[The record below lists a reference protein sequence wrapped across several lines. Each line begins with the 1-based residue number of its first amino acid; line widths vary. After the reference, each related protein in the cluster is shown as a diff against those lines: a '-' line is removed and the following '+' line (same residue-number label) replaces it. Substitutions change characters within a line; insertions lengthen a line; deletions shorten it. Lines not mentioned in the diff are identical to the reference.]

1 MLTLILIFTILNFIG
16 VVTYFIGKFNEKYV
30 IEDREVYQA
39 MADYY
44 LQYHDEQGNE
54 LNHELA
60 GGTGTPYYGF
70 FQDYLEEDPDEEEE
84 DE

>member
-1 MLTLILIFTILNFIG
+1 MITMIFILTVLNSIIMG
-16 VVTYFIGKFNEKYV
+16 YFLVREFKETYV
-30 IEDREVYQA
+30 ICKKEVYDA

-44 LQYHDEQGNE
+44 LQYHDEDGNE

-70 FQDYLEEDPDEEEE
+70 FQEYMDDDEGEEE

>member
-1 MLTLILIFTILNFIG
+1 MITIIFILTVLNSAIMG
-16 VVTYFIGKFNEKYV
+16 YFLLKEFNENYTICKK
-30 IEDREVYQA
+30 EVYDA

-44 LQYHDEQGNE
+44 LQYHDEEGNE

-70 FQDYLEEDPDEEEE
+70 FQEYLEEEEEGNNE
-84 DE
+84 

>member
-1 MLTLILIFTILNFIG
+1 MLQTILFLTILNSIG
-16 VVTYFIGKFNEKYV
+16 FGYCIFRELKETYV
-30 IEDREVYQA
+30 ICKKEVYDA

-54 LNHELA
+54 LTHELA

-70 FQDYLEEDPDEEEE
+70 FQDYLEEEEEE
-84 DE
+84 ENNE

>member
-1 MLTLILIFTILNFIG
+1 MLQTILFLTILNSIG
-16 VVTYFIGKFNEKYV
+16 FGYCIFRELKETYV
-30 IEDREVYQA
+30 ICKKEVYDA

-54 LNHELA
+54 LTHELA

-70 FQDYLEEDPDEEEE
+70 FQDYLEEEEEPDEE
-84 DE
+84 

>member
-1 MLTLILIFTILNFIG
+1 MLQTILFLTILNSIG
-16 VVTYFIGKFNEKYV
+16 FGYCIFRELKETYV
-30 IEDREVYQA
+30 ICKKEVYDA

-54 LNHELA
+54 LTHELA

-70 FQDYLEEDPDEEEE
+70 FQEQLEEEE
-84 DE
+84 EEENE